1 MNGCVT
7 GQSASNARSIGSAPD
22 DCAGT
27 GANIH
32 LVPLD
37 ATFEYPEEVPQQIA
51 SDPKYV
57 QVAAEVTTTSNCTF
71 N

>member
-7 GQSASNARSIGSAPD
+7 GQSASARSISSAPD
-22 DCAGT
+22 DCAGA

-37 ATFEYPEEVPQQIA
+37 AAFEYPEEVPQQIA
-51 SDPKYV
+51 SDPKYL
-57 QVAAEVTTTSNCTF
+57 QVAAEVTTTSNCTS